1 MIVFSE
7 INVVKIRTPLNFSK
21 SKKNTS
27 PRQDRQLIARLEVL
41 DALHVLPTSI
51 HRCLQGCSRG
61 CVRQVCNK
69 STQYVVLHY
78 HEIVHLGM
86 WRYQRAVLHVVSH
99 ISIHVSKGFL
109 ALDLN
114 ATKERRLL
122 GQLRISCEARM
133 GRLRK
138 IGLAGTIKDTS
149 E

>member
-1 MIVFSE
+1 MLFMFF
-7 INVVKIRTPLNFSK
+7 PLLYTGACKAAVGAAFGRYVTRAHSY
-21 SKKNTS
+21 
-27 PRQDRQLIARLEVL
+27 
-41 DALHVLPTSI
+41 
-51 HRCLQGCSRG
+51 
-61 CVRQVCNK
+61 
-69 STQYVVLHY
+69 YVVLHY